1 MPNANQPPLRSAAIR
16 LFLTLCL
23 ASLPKGGHCDTG
35 SAVSSSGLFGMNDVA
50 VKVGEVSER
59 DHNLIVYALAFS
71 PDGKR
76 LAVDSDYENI
86 NVWDWRKNRIE
97 TTITKP
103 QGFGGSQTANPLT
116 FSPDG
121 RLLAD
126 CEGPGAGNVVVRIW
140 DTTTWQVAEDIIDAG
155 PSTSESVNFTPDGQF
170 LVRSVARGGSPGDAL
185 IIYSVG
191 AWHRIRASPMQSE
204 FSPFSL
210 AVSPDGRFAAIG
222 GLLMSVPPGIVDL
235 RERIRQLKHERTIR
249 IIGLQQLQIVK
260 EFHGDAMGP
269 LAWTPDGARV
279 AVAGSLYVEMF
290 DARTGERLVHDKVE
304 KSGTMN
310 VRFTPDGRYFIE
322 SDLNGMGKG
331 LGVKIWDGF
340 RRKVL
345 QEIPGDIGSIALSQ
359 DGKYLA
365 VGATG
370 RVTVWQFK

>member
-1 MPNANQPPLRSAAIR
+1 MKSPPPPTSAFTVTAGFLLLSLPSAAHSESVLSKI
-16 LFLTLCL
+16 L
-23 ASLPKGGHCDTG
+23 G
-35 SAVSSSGLFGMNDVA
+35 SHDIAEKVA
-50 VKVGEVSER
+50 EVSEQEHDR
-59 DHNLIVYALAFS
+59 ILYALAFS

-97 TTITKP
+97 RTITRP
-103 QGFGGSQTANPLT
+103 QGFGGSRTANPLT

-126 CEGPGAGNVVVRIW
+126 CEGPGAGNVVIRIW
-140 DTTTWQVAEDIIDAG
+140 NANTWQIAQDIIDTG
-155 PSTSESVNFTPDGQF
+155 PTTSEAVSFTPDGQLF
-170 LVRSVARGGSPGDAL
+170 VRSVSRGGSPGDAL

-191 AWHRIRASPMQSE
+191 AWQRIRASPMQSN

-210 AVSPDGRFAAIG
+210 DISPDGRFAAISG
-222 GLLMSVPPGIVDL
+222 MLVSVPPGIVDL
-235 RERIRQLKHERTIR
+235 RERIRQLKHDRMVN
-249 IIGLQQLQIVK
+249 IIDLQELQVVK
-260 EFHGDAMGP
+260 TFHGDAMGP
-269 LAWTPDGARV
+269 LAWSPDGSRL
-279 AVAGSLYVEMF
+279 AVAGDLYVEMF
-290 DARTGERLVHDKVE
+290 DARTGERLVHEKVE

-331 LGVKIWDGF
+331 LGVKIWDSA
-340 RRKVL
+340 RRKLL
-345 QEIPGDIGSIALSQ
+345 QEIPGDIDSIALSR

-370 RVTVWQFK
+370 RLTVWEFN